1 MALKVIATRVVD
13 VEKGKR
19 AGKSAFVADIGTES
33 GIPGLYKGVGSL
45 WYESTTEPKGLVVG
59 AAVECSIEERD
70 GKRFLSLVQILDKKT
85 ETAAVN
91 AMPF

>member
-1 MALKVIATRVVD
+1 MLKVIATRTVD

-19 AGKSAFVADIGTES
+19 AGKSAFVADIGAES

-45 WYESTTEPKGLVVG
+45 WYEAGQEPKGLVVG
-59 AAVECSIEERD
+59 ALVECSLEERD
-70 GKRFLSLVQILDKKT
+70 GKRFLSLVGLHKPEVK
-85 ETAAVN
+85 AVAD